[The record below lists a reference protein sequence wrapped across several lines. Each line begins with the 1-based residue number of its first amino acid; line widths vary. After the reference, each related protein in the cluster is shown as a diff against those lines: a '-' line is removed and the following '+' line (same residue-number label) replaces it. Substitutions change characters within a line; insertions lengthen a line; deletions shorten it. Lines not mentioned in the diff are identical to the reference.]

1 MAFIMIMMTNPNG
14 ARAITIADN
23 GRASYVV
30 RCTTCEKKKQ
40 QNTTQ
45 THRDTA
51 RATVAQKSNSVKVQ
65 PTVTDWRSHALE
77 IHA

>member
-23 GRASYVV
+23 GQAYAV
-30 RCTTCEKKKQ
+30 RHVKKKKQ